1 MLFHS
6 AQFAGF
12 FVVVFV
18 VFWCIHQWR
27 IPRVLFL
34 LVASYV
40 FYMGWSAKYALL
52 IVFQTVS
59 DYYLALW
66 LARLQNERIRFW
78 LVTASVVI
86 NLGVLA
92 LFKYYVFFTDAVA
105 HLAGWLGL
113 PFAVPTLS
121 LLLPVGISFYTFH
134 TLSYT
139 LDVYWRKIPPARS
152 LSEFALAVVFFP
164 QLVAGP
170 IVRAS
175 QFLPQMEGTPRFDF
189 ERFQSGLLLFFV
201 GLFKKCVLADT
212 LAENLV
218 DPVFQNPARYSG
230 SQCLLAV
237 YAYAFQIYGDFSGY
251 TDMALGL
258 ARMLGYEL
266 PINFN
271 LPYRAAS
278 LSEFWRRWHIS
289 LSTFLRDYLYIPLGG
304 SRGSRWQTSR
314 NLMITMLLGG
324 LWHGAAWTF
333 VAWGALHGM
342 FLVIQHLWRG
352 DQRRDLPTDFDDDAW
367 SLVRVLKVLA
377 TFHLVCVGWVF
388 FRAQSFGD
396 AWKIFVHVGNWAPAG
411 GEDVFLRERGLWMLL
426 LAIVLHY
433 SPYRWTEPVS
443 DWLLHRGPLI
453 QGVFMALAI
462 GLVGI
467 FGSVNQPFIYF
478 QF

>member
-18 VFWCIHQWR
+18 VFWCLHQWR
-27 IPRVLFL
+27 MPRVLFL
-34 LVASYV
+34 LAASYL

-66 LARLQNERIRFW
+66 LTRLQNQRLRFW
-78 LVTASVVI
+78 LITLSVVI
-86 NLGVLA
+86 NLGILA
-92 LFKYYVFFTDAVA
+92 LFKYYLFFTDAVKEI
-105 HLAGWLGL
+105 AGLFGIS
-113 PFAVPTLS
+113 FAAPTLQ

-175 QFLPQMEGTPRFDF
+175 QFLPQMEGTPRFDL
-189 ERFQSGLLLFFV
+189 ERFQSALLLFFI
-201 GLFKKCVLADT
+201 GLFKKCFLADT
-212 LAENLV
+212 LAEHLV
-218 DPVFQNPARYSG
+218 DPVFRDPSLYSG
-230 SQCLLAV
+230 GQCLIAV

-278 LSEFWRRWHIS
+278 LSDFWRRWHIS

-304 SRGSRWQTSR
+304 NRGGRWKTCR

-333 VAWGALHGM
+333 VAWGALHGGL
-342 FLVIQHLWRG
+342 LVVQHLWRG
-352 DQRRDLPTDFDDDAW
+352 EKRPDLPADFDDDAW
-367 SLVRVLKVLA
+367 SWSRLLRVLV

-388 FRAQSFGD
+388 FRAQTFGD
-396 AWKIFVHVGNWAPAG
+396 AWTIFHHVGTWAPRQG
-411 GEDVFLRERGLWMLL
+411 PEVFLKERGLWILL
-426 LAIVLHY
+426 LAVLLHY
-433 SPYRWTEPVS
+433 CPRRWSQPVG
-443 DWLLHRGPLI
+443 DWFTRRAPIL
-453 QGVFMALAI
+453 QGALAAVAI
-462 GLVGI
+462 GVLGI
-467 FGSVNQPFIYF
+467 FGAVNHPFIYF